1 MATRFSRSFF
11 FKTSLLAS
19 ATGLLCANAWA
30 QTELPSVQVSGRQA
44 AQPISLGGFGD
55 TPVAKLPLQA
65 DVFSADLLTDL
76 GVKRLAGLTSLDAS
90 VGDSYNAEGYVSN
103 LKVRGFEIDN
113 QYNYRRD
120 GLPINA
126 STTLPFDSKSTI
138 EVLKGTSGIQ
148 AGTSA
153 PGGMVNL
160 IVKRPTTQDFTTLS
174 LGISERGTVEA
185 SVDTSKRLSPNVGLR
200 LNAAVAQLDPQLRD
214 AHGNRHLLAAALD
227 WQVAPDTLVQLEG
240 EWSRQAQPSQPGMS
254 LLGTKLPDARGFDP
268 RTNLNN
274 QSWSQP
280 NIFTGQTGS
289 LMVTQRLSADWKA
302 VAHIGLQKLKNDDRL
317 AYAFG
322 CGAENNY
329 SSYCSDGTFDLYDF
343 RSDGEHRNTAA
354 SDFSLQGRVQ
364 TGAVQ
369 HELSIGVQ
377 TSHFWS
383 RLGGQAYNYA
393 GTGNIDGTAFVPP
406 QPALTSTNTD
416 RDESSTELYLRDA
429 ITIDAQWR
437 AWIGARNT
445 RLTRASVQTDGT
457 QSTRYSQ
464 SFTTPWVGLSYALTS
479 QHMLYASW
487 GQGIE
492 SNVVPNRP
500 GYTRAGQALPAL
512 RSRQWEAGLKAGSN
526 TVDWSVNYFDI
537 RQPVWTD
544 TGSSV
549 DADGFERHRGIEA
562 QADLKWQGGGL
573 LASATKLRAR
583 REGSG
588 NAAINGLRP
597 TNVPETTLK
606 LHARQD
612 LLPGLQAQAGL
623 VYEAQREVLP
633 DNSLQIPAWT
643 RLDAGLRYTQGSG
656 HQLYV
661 WRLGVDNLTN
671 RRAWRESPFEYD
683 HVYLYPMQPRTW
695 RVSLEVQI

>member
-1 MATRFSRSFF
+1 MASPFS
-11 FKTSLLAS
+11 FKTSLLAAAAS
-19 ATGLLCANAWA
+19 VLCAHAGA
-30 QTELPSVQVSGRQA
+30 EDLPLVEVSARAA
-44 AQPISLGGFGD
+44 AQPVSLGGFGD

-65 DVFSADLLTDL
+65 DVFNVELLADLGLKQL
-76 GVKRLAGLTSLDAS
+76 SGLTTLDAS
-90 VGDSYNAEGYVSN
+90 VNDAYNAGGYISYLN
-103 LKVRGFEIDN
+103 VRGFDIDN
-113 QYNYRRD
+113 TFNYRRD
-120 GLPINA
+120 GLPISANTA
-126 STTLPFDSKSTI
+126 LLFDNKSAI

-160 IVKRPTTQDFTTLS
+160 VVKRPTAQDFTTLS
-174 LGISERGTVEA
+174 LGLSERGTLEA
-185 SVDTSKRLSPNVGLR
+185 SVDTSQHLSADVSLR
-200 LNAAVAQLDPQLRD
+200 LNAAGAQLQPQLRD
-214 AHGNRHLLAAALD
+214 DQGSRRLLAAALD
-227 WQVAPDTLVQLEG
+227 WRVSPDTLVQVEG

-254 LLGTKLPDARGFDP
+254 LLGTVLPDARKFDP
-268 RTNLNN
+268 RINLNN
-274 QSWSQP
+274 QPWSQP
-280 NIFTGQTGS
+280 SIFTGQTGS
-289 LMVTQRLSADWKA
+289 LMVTQKLGADWKA

-322 CGAENNY
+322 CGKEDNY
-329 SSYCSDGTFDLYDF
+329 SSYCSDGTYDLYDF
-343 RSDGEHRNTAA
+343 RSDGEHRNTSA
-354 SDFSLQGRVQ
+354 SDFSLQGLVQ
-364 TGAVQ
+364 TGALKHDV
-369 HELSIGVQ
+369 SIGLQ

-393 GTGNIDGTAFVPP
+393 GEGNVNGTAFWPA
-406 QPALTSTNTD
+406 QPDPTLTNTNLD
-416 RDESSTELYLRDA
+416 QSSTELCLRDA

-437 AWIGARNT
+437 AWLGARHT
-445 RLTRASVQTDGT
+445 RLTRASVQTDG
-457 QSTRYSQ
+457 SEATRYSQ
-464 SFTTPWVGLSYALTS
+464 SFTTPWVGVSYALS
-479 QHMLYASW
+479 NQHLLYASW

-492 SNVVPNRP
+492 SDVVPNRP
-500 GYTRAGQALPAL
+500 GYANPGQALPAH
-512 RSRQWEAGLKAGSN
+512 RSRQAEIGLKAGSN

-544 TGSSV
+544 SGSSV

-573 LASATKLRAR
+573 LASAMKLRAR
-583 REGSG
+583 REGSSDS
-588 NAAINGLRP
+588 AINGLKP

-612 LLPGLQAQAGL
+612 VLPGLQVQAGL
-623 VYEAQREVLP
+623 IYEGQREVLP
-633 DNSLQIPAWT
+633 DNSLQIPSWT

-656 HQLYV
+656 RQLYV

-671 RRAWRESPFEYD
+671 RRAWRESPYQYD